1 MSVEG
6 SSKGLERAFAESC
19 ARFGRWSTLLVRLK
33 SRVGVVGLLQTRGA
47 ARDALSGALY
57 T

>member
-19 ARFGRWSTLLVRLK
+19 ARLGRWLTSLVRLK
-33 SRVGVVGLLQTRGA
+33 SRVGVVSLLQTRGA
-47 ARDALSGALY
+47 ARDALTGALY